1 MIGARIG
8 NPCLAGLK
16 QSQRCSN
23 SPTGRPSLAAGE
35 PDSIKVQRVSTDD
48 SLMTT
53 RSVTA
58 SDVHDDI
65 HRPLVDP
72 ALRVIAPAKRR
83 LRLRDLP
90 RSVDVIRVLASRDF
104 KVKYKQTIFGPL
116 WVVFQ
121 PIALLAAFLVA
132 FDGLGHVNTGHV
144 PYVVF
149 ALVGLSSWSYV
160 QSTLT
165 ICAASMIS
173 NLPFVKYTPMPRIAM
188 LCSGIISS
196 LPTFAV
202 TAFAA
207 LVAAAV
213 TGTLSPRF
221 LLMPAALVWL
231 LVLTAGM
238 SAILAAYAARYRDVL
253 SLLPFLLQLGSF
265 VSPVG
270 YDLNQ
275 LSPTLRTVIELNPI
289 TGQVEVLRW
298 MFLSGYSVGFE
309 PIVISVALTVALAV
323 AGWRV
328 FSRRETTLADEI

>member
-1 MIGARIG
+1 
-8 NPCLAGLK
+8 
-16 QSQRCSN
+16 
-23 SPTGRPSLAAGE
+23 
-35 PDSIKVQRVSTDD
+35 
-48 SLMTT
+48 MTT
-53 RSVTA
+53 GSVTA
-58 SDVHDDI
+58 SDVSDNL
-65 HRPLVDP
+65 RSPLIDP
-72 ALRVIAPAKRR
+72 SLRVIVPAKRR
-83 LRLRDLP
+83 LRLRDVP
-90 RSVDVIRVLASRDF
+90 RSVAVTRVLASRDF
-104 KVKYKQTIFGPL
+104 KVKYKQTILGPV
-116 WVVFQ
+116 WMVFQ

-132 FDGLGHVNTGHV
+132 FDGLGHVKTGHV

-188 LCSGIISS
+188 LGSGLVSS

-213 TGTLSPRF
+213 SGTLSPRV
-221 LLMPAALVWL
+221 LLMPFALGWL
-231 LVLTAGM
+231 LIMTAGM

-270 YDLNQ
+270 YDINQ
-275 LSPTLRTVIELNPI
+275 LSPTLRTIVELNPI
-289 TGQVEVLRW
+289 TGQIEVLRW
-298 MFLSGYSVGFE
+298 MFLSGYKVALVPF
-309 PIVISVALTVALAV
+309 VVSVAMTIALAV
-323 AGWRV
+323 LGWRV
-328 FSRRETTLADEI
+328 FSTRETTLADEI